1 MSHTLLVTD
10 DSMIVREMIK
20 DLAAEAGWTVVGE
33 AVNGQQAIEK
43 YQELRPDAMTLDLV
57 MPDYDGLHALRGVR
71 ALDPRAK
78 VLVVSA
84 IDQTDVLQEAF
95 KLGAADFIVKPFAKE
110 RAQRA
115 LATLFGE
122 KPIVIHET
130 AVSAGGAK

>member
-43 YQELRPDAMTLDLV
+43 YRALRPDAMTLDLV
-57 MPDYDGLHALRGVR
+57 MPEYDGLYALRGVR
-71 ALDPRAK
+71 AFDPQAK

-84 IDQTDVLQEAF
+84 IDQAEVLQEAV
-95 KLGAADFIVKPFAKE
+95 KLGAADFIVKPFDKE
-110 RAQRA
+110 RAKRA
-115 LATLFGE
+115 LAILFGE
-122 KPIVIHET
+122 KPIVLRQT
-130 AVSAGGAK
+130 AVVAGEAT

>member
-20 DLAAEAGWTVVGE
+20 DLAIEAGWTVVGE

-43 YQELRPDAMTLDLV
+43 YHELRPDAMTLDLV
-57 MPDYDGLHALRGVR
+57 MPEYDGLHALRGVR

-78 VLVVSA
+78 ILVVSA
-84 IDQTDVLQEAF
+84 IDQTDVLQEAL
-95 KLGAADFIVKPFAKE
+95 KLGAADFIVKPFAKD

-122 KPIVIHET
+122 KPILIHET